1 MSNPLEDRVQ
11 SASPHGTDVLSNGPR
26 PGDRIRIRSGT
37 LVGEEGTVTGRPNP
51 NRVQVCLDALDAG
64 IVVEVDQDV
73 VECVS

>member
-1 MSNPLEDRVQ
+1 M
-11 SASPHGTDVLSNGPR
+11 DVLSNVPS

-51 NRVQVCLDALDAG
+51 NRVQVSLDALDAG

-73 VECVS
+73 VERIS